1 MALSA
6 SLASAEQLEWKLVGL
21 PVKPSMQ
28 ILQSATQQGQSHV
41 VVKLLS
47 SWLEKQDWRQICM
60 PWAAPCCASLK
71 MRKVRLTLYCAQL
84 VPGCPGC
91 ATGPRAATK

>member
-6 SLASAEQLEWKLVGL
+6 SWASAEQPKWALVGL

-28 ILQSATQQGQSHV
+28 ILQSASQQGHIV
-41 VVKLLS
+41 IKLLS

-60 PWAAPCCASLK
+60 PSAAPCCASFK
-71 MRKVRLTLYCAQL
+71 MWKVQIILFCARL
-84 VPGCPGC
+84 VPGCL
-91 ATGPRAATK
+91 AV